1 MGIGCRQF
9 TFSQESATRRPMTAI
24 RTSRRD
30 EVRTIEWLIGWPDN
44 PAADWRKGFLAGIF
58 DAEGSY
64 SRGILRISN
73 TNPDIISWTVSSLE
87 SLGFDVALEPRNLP
101 NGLISLR
108 LRGGLREAL
117 RFFHTVD
124 PAITRKRSSKT
135 WPSRATPGSA

>member
-73 TNPDIISWTVSSLE
+73 TDPEIISWTVSSLE
-87 SLGFDVALEPRNLP
+87 SLGFDVVAGADGIFPMDSFTS
-101 NGLISLR
+101 GC
-108 LRGGLREAL
+108 A
-117 RFFHTVD
+117 
-124 PAITRKRSSKT
+124 A
-135 WPSRATPGSA
+135 GSGRR